1 MLLHEYTQLVYCS
14 EPSIEAMAEEG
25 LSTWLNF
32 LTKFFL
38 VHNFLAVA
46 ALMRD
51 VIAAFKINHMVMT

>member
-1 MLLHEYTQLVYCS
+1 
-14 EPSIEAMAEEG
+14 MAEEG

-38 VHNFLAVA
+38 GHNFLAVA